1 MLFRSEPWHARA
13 IAAERRIG
21 RLLIAI
27 TYLSVALLVVGVVLL
42 LGGGTSPTSGG
53 PPVDLTAIGAQLAR
67 LEPAGFLWLGLLAV
81 IAAPVARVIL
91 AGFVFLR
98 DGDRAMAGVALAIL
112 TVLAI
117 GIVIA
122 GTGTV

>member
-1 MLFRSEPWHARA
+1 MIESWHARA

-27 TYLSVALLVVGVVLL
+27 TYLSVVLLAIGVVLL
-42 LGGGTSPTSGG
+42 LGGGTSPMAGG
-53 PPVDLTAIGAQLAR
+53 PALDATAIGAQLVR
-67 LEPAGFLWLGLLAV
+67 LAPAGFLWLGLLVV

-98 DGDRAMAGVALAIL
+98 DGDRVMAGVALAIL
-112 TVLAI
+112 AVLAV
-117 GIVIA
+117 GIVVA

>member
-1 MLFRSEPWHARA
+1 MIEPWHARA

-21 RLLIAI
+21 RLLIGI
-27 TYLSVALLVVGVVLL
+27 TYLSVALLAVGVVLL
-42 LGGGTSPTSGG
+42 LASGTSPMAGG
-53 PPVDLTAIGAQLAR
+53 PAFDVTAIGAHLAR
-67 LEPAGFLWLGLLAV
+67 LEPAGYLWLGLLAI
-81 IAAPVARVIL
+81 IAAPVARVFV

-98 DGDRAMAGVALAIL
+98 DGDRAMAGIALAIL
-112 TVLAI
+112 AVLAF